1 MNPIIA
7 LTACL
12 TIGLIWLFLR
22 NSYNSRRYV
31 ESRGHIELVLKTGG
45 ISWFVPAIFA
55 INLLVSW
62 INHKKWPIEGW
73 EISLYIV
80 LSGFILAE
88 LGNWRLQKQIR
99 PDRILLV
106 EGEIVFLHYRISRI
120 KTRTIKEIK
129 LNGWTERIVLK
140 SKWPL
145 YFSKKR
151 LSNTDLSR
159 LVAYLQS
166 ETGGKVK
173 VSENLIVGLGGDTK
187 ENRKD

>member
-1 MNPIIA
+1 MDPIIA
-7 LTACL
+7 LTTCL
-12 TIGLIWLFLR
+12 TIGMIWLFLR

-31 ESRGHIELVLKTGG
+31 ESREHIELALKTGG

-55 INLLVSW
+55 INLLISW
-62 INHKKWPIEGW
+62 LNHKKWPYEGW
-73 EISLYIV
+73 EISKYIV

-88 LGNWRLQKQIR
+88 LGNWWLQKQIR

-106 EGEIVFLHYRISRI
+106 EGEVVFLHYRISRI
-120 KTRTIKEIK
+120 KARTIREIK
-129 LNGWTERIVLK
+129 LNGWAERIVLK
-140 SKWPL
+140 AKWPF
-145 YFSKKR
+145 YFSKHR
-151 LSNTDLSR
+151 ISNTDLSR

-173 VSENLIVGLGGDTK
+173 VSENLIVALGGDTK